1 MYHDLLEQLKTFEYK
16 KVEGQFDARTGVL
29 QIYRG
34 MDFIISD
41 SEMITVADTPSW
53 EHYNSPG
60 WAEFTFVV
68 KGSILQTQ
76 VGLYENRVL
85 PQGSHSFMF
94 NPDTLEVNQLMGKGD
109 FRIISIL
116 MPVEKAIA
124 LFNEYLPEFPHV
136 AQQLISGKALFHESP
151 DLRFSDRIANILNH
165 LWESPKQ
172 PQLQK
177 LYFESMVNE
186 LFCLQWESMLHEPRV
201 HTGIKLRA
209 SDIEK
214 LHYAAGILAR
224 SYQEPPSLE
233 ELANKA
239 QLNEYKLK
247 AGFKQL
253 YGTSV
258 LNYALNLRLEQAQQ
272 MIKDTDK
279 TISEIAYELGYA
291 HSQHFQRAFKKKF
304 GITPN
309 SFRKLFNT

>member
-85 PQGSHSFMF
+85 PQGSHSFLF
-94 NPDTLEVNQLMGKGD
+94 NPGTLEVNQLMGKGD

-201 HTGIKLRA
+201 HTGIKLRV